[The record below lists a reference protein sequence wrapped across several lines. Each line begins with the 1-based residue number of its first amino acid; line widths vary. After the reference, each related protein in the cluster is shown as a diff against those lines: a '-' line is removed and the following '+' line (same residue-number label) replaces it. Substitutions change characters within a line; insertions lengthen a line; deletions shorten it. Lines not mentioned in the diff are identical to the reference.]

1 MNQSFEREVR
11 PVPPERAAPAPVP
24 LPRPD
29 RDRAGALVALI
40 LIAYSLVRII
50 ALPLQAI
57 EFELFGLLIR
67 VDFDARFVMLALA
80 SALAAS
86 GVDWVLTSHPLR
98 RPVGLEPRI
107 LPGLAALGVGAI
119 LAGLPG
125 WPAWPIGLGL
135 GGLLLYAVL
144 YAEFVVWDPADP
156 RTATASLGLRWL
168 GILLAVG
175 VAFAVRVG
183 GLRAVFS
190 VPVLF
195 AATGLICWRVLRL
208 DRTRKSIWPY
218 AVTAGWIT
226 AQLAWGL
233 HYWPLRPIPAAL
245 LLGLAGYVSIGLGR
259 AHLLGRTEPRA
270 IYEFGGVAL
279 AVLAAVLLLG
289 G

>member
-1 MNQSFEREVR
+1 
-11 PVPPERAAPAPVP
+11 
-24 LPRPD
+24 
-29 RDRAGALVALI
+29 LVALI

-50 ALPLQAI
+50 ELPLQAI

-67 VDFDARFVMLALA
+67 VDFDARFVMLSLA

-98 RPVGLEPRI
+98 RPVGLEPRVV
-107 LPGLAALGVGAI
+107 PGMAALGVGAI

-144 YAEFVVWDPADP
+144 FAEFVVWDPADP
-156 RTATASLGLRWL
+156 RTATAGLGLRWL

-183 GLRAVFS
+183 GVRAVFS

-195 AATGLICWRVLRL
+195 AASGLICWRVLRL
-208 DRTRKSIWPY
+208 ERPRRSIWPY
-218 AVTAGWIT
+218 AVTAGWLT

-233 HYWPLRPIPAAL
+233 HYWPLQPIPAAL

-259 AHLLGRTEPRA
+259 AHLLGRVEPRTL
-270 IYEFGGVAL
+270 YEFGGVAL

-289 G
+289 D

>member
-1 MNQSFEREVR
+1 
-11 PVPPERAAPAPVP
+11 
-24 LPRPD
+24 
-29 RDRAGALVALI
+29 LVALI
-40 LIAYSLVRII
+40 LIAYGLVRII
-50 ALPLQAI
+50 ELPLQAI

-67 VDFDARFVMLALA
+67 VDFDARFVMLSLG

-86 GVDWVLTSHPLR
+86 GMDWVLTSHPLR
-98 RPVGLEPRI
+98 RPVGLEPRV
-107 LPGLAALGVGAI
+107 LPGMAALGVGAI

-144 YAEFVVWDPADP
+144 YAEFVVWDPTDP
-156 RTATASLGLRWL
+156 RTATAGLGLRWL

-183 GLRAVFS
+183 GLRAVFG
-190 VPVLF
+190 VPLLF
-195 AATGLICWRVLRL
+195 AAIGLICWRLLRL
-208 DRTRKSIWPY
+208 DRTRKPIWPY

-259 AHLLGRTEPRA
+259 AHLLGRAERRT

-279 AVLAAVLLLG
+279 AVLAAVFLLG
-289 G
+289 A